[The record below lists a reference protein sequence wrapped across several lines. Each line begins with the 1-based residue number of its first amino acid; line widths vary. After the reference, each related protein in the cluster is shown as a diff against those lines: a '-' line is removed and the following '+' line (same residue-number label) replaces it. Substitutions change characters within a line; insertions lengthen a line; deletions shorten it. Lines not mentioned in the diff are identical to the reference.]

1 MEFRAVKS
9 FLEVARQKSFCRAAE
24 KLGYTQAAV
33 TIQIKQ
39 LEEELGVK
47 LFDRIGKQ
55 TFLSNSGQL
64 FYDYALKMVND
75 AKEAQQVLSSQKKE
89 PTGTLTIGTI
99 DSICS
104 TVLPNFVQEFHLMFP
119 KVNINVIVDTP
130 KALFNKLNSNE
141 IDLIYYLD
149 EIRIDQNLVIAFSK
163 KEEAVF
169 VSPSQFIPNSAELAE
184 KSFTTDNADI
194 AAVADTSF
202 ASGIAD
208 KAEVSEF
215 PEVSID
221 EILSEPLILTEKG
234 ASYRFLLEQKLMAL
248 GKKVHPVIE
257 TGNTE
262 FILNM
267 LKRNLG
273 LSFLPKFM
281 VEDQIKCGKLFVV
294 NVKDFSI
301 PVWQQII
308 YHKDKYVGRKMKSFI
323 QIVKNHFPPE

>member
-149 EIRIDQNLVIAFSK
+149 EIHIDQNLVIAFSK

-169 VSPSQFIPNSAELAE
+169 VSPSHFISEI
-184 KSFTTDNADI
+184 SGTTG
-194 AAVADTSF
+194 AAGTTGTSG
-202 ASGIAD
+202 AALEANKTD
-208 KAEVSEF
+208 VS
-215 PEVSID
+215 VDSSID

-234 ASYRFLLEQKLMAL
+234 ASYRFLLEQHLLSL
-248 GKKVHPVIE
+248 GKKVKPIIE

-273 LSFLPKFM
+273 ISFLPKFM
-281 VEDQIKCGKLFVV
+281 VEDQIKRGKLFVV

>member
-149 EIRIDQNLVIAFSK
+149 ESRIDQNLVIAFSK

-169 VSPSQFIPNSAELAE
+169 VSPSQFISEISGTTGAAGTTSTSSAALEAN
-184 KSFTTDNADI
+184 KTDISVD
-194 AAVADTSF
+194 S
-202 ASGIAD
+202 
-208 KAEVSEF
+208 
-215 PEVSID
+215 SID

-234 ASYRFLLEQKLMAL
+234 ASYRFLLEQHLLSL
-248 GKKVHPVIE
+248 GKKVKPIIE

-273 LSFLPKFM
+273 ISFLPKFM
-281 VEDQIKCGKLFVV
+281 VEDQIKRGKLFVV

>member
-75 AKEAQQVLSSQKKE
+75 SKEAQQVLSSQKKE
-89 PTGTLTIGTI
+89 PTGPLTIGTI

-169 VSPSQFIPNSAELAE
+169 VSPSQFISEI
-184 KSFTTDNADI
+184 SGTTG
-194 AAVADTSF
+194 AAGTTGTSG
-202 ASGIAD
+202 AALEANQTD
-208 KAEVSEF
+208 VS
-215 PEVSID
+215 VDSSID

-234 ASYRFLLEQKLMAL
+234 ASYRFLLEQHLLSL
-248 GKKVHPVIE
+248 GKKVKPIIE

-273 LSFLPKFM
+273 ISFLPKFM
-281 VEDQIKCGKLFVV
+281 VEDQIKRGKLFVV

-308 YHKDKYVGRKMKSFI
+308 YHKDKYVGRKIKSFI

>member
-169 VSPSQFIPNSAELAE
+169 VSPSQFISEI
-184 KSFTTDNADI
+184 SGTTG
-194 AAVADTSF
+194 AAGTTGTSG
-202 ASGIAD
+202 AALEANKTYISVD
-208 KAEVSEF
+208 S
-215 PEVSID
+215 SID
-221 EILSEPLILTEKG
+221 EILFEPLILTEKG
-234 ASYRFLLEQKLMAL
+234 ASYRFLLEQHLLSL
-248 GKKVHPVIE
+248 GKKVKPIIE

-273 LSFLPKFM
+273 ISFLPKFM
-281 VEDQIKCGKLFVV
+281 VEDQIKRGKLFVV